1 MTTNADEAVTLAEM
15 VQADEGPG
23 TLVSIH
29 RPWHDIADEI
39 LRHLARSSVHH
50 GEFVRIQR
58 TENGRPVIERITKNA
73 SSGQI
78 NPVGMKARSTLNR
91 PGIVHNEKVVA

>member
-1 MTTNADEAVTLAEM
+1 MTTNTDEAVTEAAM
-15 VQADEGPG
+15 VQADGRPG
-23 TLVSIH
+23 TLVSTH
-29 RPWHDIADEI
+29 RPWGDIADET
-39 LRHLARSSVHH
+39 LRHLARSSVHQ

-91 PGIVHNEKVVA
+91 PGIVHNEKVVE

>member
-1 MTTNADEAVTLAEM
+1 MTTNADEAVTEAGM
-15 VQADEGPG
+15 VQADGRPG
-23 TLVSIH
+23 VLVSTH
-29 RPWHDIADEI
+29 QPWRDIADET
-39 LRHLARSSVHH
+39 LRHLRT
-50 GEFVRIQR
+50 QR

-73 SSGQI
+73 SRGQI

>member
-1 MTTNADEAVTLAEM
+1 MTTNADEAVTLTEM
-15 VQADEGPG
+15 VQADGWPG
-23 TLVSIH
+23 VLVSTQ
-29 RPWHDIADEI
+29 RPLRDIADET
-39 LRHLARSSVHH
+39 LRHLARSSVHQ

-58 TENGRPVIERITKNA
+58 TENGGPVIERITKNA
-73 SSGQI
+73 SRGQI

>member
-1 MTTNADEAVTLAEM
+1 MTTNTDEAVTEAAM
-15 VQADEGPG
+15 VQADGRPG
-23 TLVSIH
+23 ALVSTH
-29 RPWHDIADEI
+29 RPWRDIADET

-73 SSGQI
+73 SRGQI

-91 PGIVHNEKVVA
+91 PGIVHNEKVVE